1 MAVLGIL
8 TIIAI
13 IAVPAINSIMSN
25 AERDSD
31 TASIKLIERAAE
43 TARVAGLDPDL
54 ENGYSVKY
62 LVQNGYVQEK
72 DGSKAINPSARVE
85 RIGVKNMYFSEHG
98 IGGRNILQDSNNFLN
113 FTPYRSAGLQT
124 TRQVIND
131 RNLAVPEWGATD
143 ATRLRFTSKNGT
155 LVTTPQIASKESAN
169 VAYSYWIKNMGNEGF
184 TVRYNGY
191 NGVYS
196 GQRLEPGEA
205 AYMSVSGTMRN
216 NYTWFQH
223 QLLSDT
229 PNGSVVDVALWR
241 AQLEYVSEPGGPGS
255 DWRPSPEDILS
266 RQ

>member
-54 ENGYSVKY
+54 ENGYSVKH

-98 IGGRNILQDSNNFLN
+98 IGGRNILNDSNNFLN
-113 FTPYRSAGLQT
+113 FTPYRAAGNQT
-124 TRQVIND
+124 TRQVVND

-155 LVTTPQIASKESAN
+155 LVTTPQIASKEGTN
-169 VAYSYWIKNMGNEGF
+169 VAYSYWIKNMGDESF

-191 NGVYS
+191 GGVNTN
-196 GQRLEPGEA
+196 QRLEPGEA
-205 AYMSVSGTMRN
+205 AYMSVSGTMRH

-223 QLLSDT
+223 QLLADT

-255 DWRPSPEDILS
+255 DWRPSPEEILS